1 MSTAEPSRHSATMK
15 AGPTGLVIPVRGAVE
30 EVILTDGLEQ
40 MQELVAGLIQALP
53 IPEFI
58 DPSGRSTAYVNEE
71 GKMIGLE
78 PNMRATDFMVPG
90 VGLFWGT
97 SSPATSCSSALI
109 PDAASTRP
117 ICLSRLL
124 TASG

>member
-1 MSTAEPSRHSATMK
+1 
-15 AGPTGLVIPVRGAVE
+15 
-30 EVILTDGLEQ
+30 VILTDGLEQ

-90 VGLFWGT
+90 VGLFWGDFIAGDFLLVGFDPRRGEHT
-97 SSPATSCSSALI
+97 THLPQSVADRVRLI
-109 PDAASTRP
+109 ESE
-117 ICLSRLL
+117 
-124 TASG
+124 SGVS